1 MFWKLLG
8 LQRLLDDMF
17 DVRWPWLDLP
27 GSDGV
32 SYEEFT
38 HASPAQE

>member
-17 DVRWPWLDLP
+17 DVRW
-27 GSDGV
+27 
-32 SYEEFT
+32 
-38 HASPAQE
+38 